1 MNGLTIKDI
10 LISLIKWQNNMKK
23 ELADYLNKNR
33 YKNIIKN
40 EAKILIEAL
49 ETYIEYLEEELRINE
64 DLMLSETIDK
74 IELAED
80 LIIKIEK
87 KEL

>member
-1 MNGLTIKDI
+1 
-10 LISLIKWQNNMKK
+10 MKK

-33 YKNIIKN
+33 YKNMTKN
-40 EAKILIEAL
+40 EAKTLVRALDAHIEH
-49 ETYIEYLEEELRINE
+49 LEEELRIND
-64 DLMLSETIDK
+64 DLNLSETIDE

>member
-1 MNGLTIKDI
+1 
-10 LISLIKWQNNMKK
+10 MKK

-33 YKNIIKN
+33 YKNRYKNMTKN
-40 EAKILIEAL
+40 EAKTLVKAL
-49 ETYIEYLEEELRINE
+49 DAYIEHLGEELRIND
-64 DLMLSETIDK
+64 DLTVSEVIDE

-80 LIIKIEK
+80 LIIKIDK

>member
-1 MNGLTIKDI
+1 
-10 LISLIKWQNNMKK
+10 MKK

-33 YKNIIKN
+33 YKNMIKN

-49 ETYIEYLEEELRINE
+49 EAYIEYLGEELRINE

>member
-1 MNGLTIKDI
+1 
-10 LISLIKWQNNMKK
+10 MKK

-33 YKNIIKN
+33 YKNMTKN
-40 EAKILIEAL
+40 EAKTLVKAL
-49 ETYIEYLEEELRINE
+49 DAYIEHLGEELRIND
-64 DLMLSETIDK
+64 DLTVSEVIDE

>member
-1 MNGLTIKDI
+1 
-10 LISLIKWQNNMKK
+10 MKK

-33 YKNIIKN
+33 YKNMTKN
-40 EAKILIEAL
+40 EAKTLVKAL
-49 ETYIEYLEEELRINE
+49 DAYIEYLEEELRINE
-64 DLMLSETIDK
+64 DLMLSETIDE

-80 LIIKIEK
+80 LIVKIDK

>member
-1 MNGLTIKDI
+1 
-10 LISLIKWQNNMKK
+10 MKK

-33 YKNIIKN
+33 YKNMIKN

-49 ETYIEYLEEELRINE
+49 ETYIEYLEEELRIND
-64 DLMLSETIDK
+64 DLTVSEVIDE

-80 LIIKIEK
+80 LIVKIDK

>member
-1 MNGLTIKDI
+1 MT
-10 LISLIKWQNNMKK
+10 
-23 ELADYLNKNR
+23 
-33 YKNIIKN
+33 KN
-40 EAKILIEAL
+40 EAKTLVKAL
-49 ETYIEYLEEELRINE
+49 EAYVEYLGEELRINE
-64 DLMLSETIDK
+64 DLTISETIDE

>member
-1 MNGLTIKDI
+1 MT
-10 LISLIKWQNNMKK
+10 
-23 ELADYLNKNR
+23 
-33 YKNIIKN
+33 KN
-40 EAKILIEAL
+40 EAKTLVNAL
-49 ETYIEYLEEELRINE
+49 EAYIEHLGEELTINE
-64 DLMLSETIDK
+64 DLMVSETIDE

>member
-1 MNGLTIKDI
+1 MT
-10 LISLIKWQNNMKK
+10 
-23 ELADYLNKNR
+23 
-33 YKNIIKN
+33 KN
-40 EAKILIEAL
+40 EAKTLVNAL
-49 ETYIEYLEEELRINE
+49 EVYMEHLGEELTINE
-64 DLMLSETIDK
+64 DLMVSETIDE